1 MDQKRQHYEKIINK
15 ALNASLDNR
24 AHKIAQAE
32 EYIQMYIAVLGIER
46 YKQDV
51 MAGKTKAEMHLYF
64 GMSQNQELKDL
75 RAETKRNAGMRV
87 EKDESPELMALMKAN
102 IAKAVSKNDCI
113 EARYE
118 ICYHKGGFLVIGM
131 QKSLTKGREKPARG
145 YHIEVSKN
153 TAPVFYQYCTDNV
166 QPW

>member
-1 MDQKRQHYEKIINK
+1 MDQQRQHYEQIVSK
-15 ALNASLDNR
+15 ALNASTENR
-24 AHKIAQAE
+24 AAKIAQAE
-32 EYIQMYIAVLGIER
+32 EYIQMYIAVLGMDR

-51 MAGKTKAEMHLYF
+51 MAGKTKADMHLYF

-75 RAETKRNAGMRV
+75 WAKTKRGAGMRV

-102 IAKAVSKNDCI
+102 IAKAASKNDCI

-153 TAPVFYQYCTDNV
+153 TAPIFYQYCIDNV
-166 QPW
+166 QP